1 MIKKLSEQIDKEI
14 RSLAYPDD
22 LPNLF
27 DPISY
32 TLNLGGKRI
41 RPLLTL
47 LGARLF
53 KPNAE
58 LAMSQAIGIEMFH
71 NFTLV
76 HDDIMDEAPVRR
88 GAESVFK
95 KWNSNTAILSG
106 DVMFALA
113 VQHISDCN
121 KETLPQVLSCFLE
134 STIKVCE
141 GQQMDMDF
149 ENRERVELSEYVRMI
164 ELKTAWLLA
173 GSLKIGAIVAG
184 ADERSSTKLF
194 DFMMKAGTAFQLM
207 DDYLDVYGD
216 PSKFGK
222 QVGGDIR
229 SGKKTFLFLRSLE
242 RCGDKDRNRLIE
254 LYRVENNRGE
264 EAVKEVAEI
273 FNSCGASSELL
284 EESESLLKSG
294 LEILSQVKGD
304 RQIMDE
310 IINLTHQLIIR
321 EK

>member
-1 MIKKLSEQIDKEI
+1 MIKKLSEQIEKEI
-14 RSLAYPDD
+14 RSLKFPED

-32 TLNLGGKRI
+32 TLNLEAKRI

-53 KPNAE
+53 KPDSE
-58 LAMSQAIGIEMFH
+58 LAMNQAIGLEMFH
-71 NFTLV
+71 NFSLI
-76 HDDIMDEAPVRR
+76 HDDIMDDAPVRR
-88 GAESVFK
+88 GLASVVK

-106 DVMFALA
+106 DVMFALS
-113 VQHISDCN
+113 VQHISKCN
-121 KETLPQVLSCFLE
+121 KEQLPQVLSCFLE
-134 STIKVCE
+134 ATIKVCE

-149 ENRERVELSEYVRMI
+149 ESRDQVEIDEYMRMI

-173 GSLKIGAIVAG
+173 GSLKIGAIIAG
-184 ADERSSTKLF
+184 ADERSSDRLF
-194 DFMMKAGTAFQLM
+194 DFMLKAGTAFQLM

-216 PSKFGK
+216 PDKFGK

-242 RCGDKDRNRLIE
+242 LCDEKDRKRLIE
-254 LYRVENNRGE
+254 LYKSGRERDD
-264 EAVKEVAEI
+264 EAVKEVAGI
-273 FNSCGASSELL
+273 FKNCGAAQALIA
-284 EESESLLKSG
+284 ESEQLLNSAFD
-294 LEILSQVKGD
+294 ILSGIKGD
-304 RQIMDE
+304 LEVMDE
-310 IINLTHQLIIR
+310 LVNLTHRLIIR